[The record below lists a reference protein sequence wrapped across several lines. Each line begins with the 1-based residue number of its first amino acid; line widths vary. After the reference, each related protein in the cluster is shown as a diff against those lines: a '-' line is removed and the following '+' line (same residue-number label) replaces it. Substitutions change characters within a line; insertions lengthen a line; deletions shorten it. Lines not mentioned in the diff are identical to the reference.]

1 MFAMEGLQVS
11 LLQVCKMERIS
22 VASVVPASV
31 PDVAADWS
39 PAGAYHVKFIWHCC
53 ETPCKQLAQ
62 CPGGRRPHC
71 IQQIFFTVLNLDS
84 KLYRLTYYVYLVA
97 TFVNIC
103 KTFWQPTHVWSQLKS
118 NEARRT

>member
-39 PAGAYHVKFIWHCC
+39 PAGVFHIKFIWHCC
-53 ETPCKQLAQ
+53 ETLGNSLHSARGA
-62 CPGGRRPHC
+62 GGHIAFNR
-71 IQQIFFTVLNLDS
+71 FFLP
-84 KLYRLTYYVYLVA
+84 
-97 TFVNIC
+97 F
-103 KTFWQPTHVWSQLKS
+103 
-118 NEARRT
+118 